1 VSIQGLKP
9 LIFLIVGALAGGS
22 YLGALGWNVRL
33 YCRET
38 GIHLALAIHLFRL
51 LAIVVIFLAIAHAGV
66 APLLWSFA
74 GFHITRLSTLGL
86 KVFPSKSLL

>member
-1 VSIQGLKP
+1 MKP
-9 LIFLIVGALAGGS
+9 LIFLAVGAIAGGS
-22 YLGALGWNVRL
+22 YLGALEWNVRL

-38 GIHLALAIHLFRL
+38 GIRLALAIHLLRL
-51 LAIVVIFLAIAHAGV
+51 LAVVIIFVAIARAGA

-86 KVFPSKSLL
+86 KAFPSGTLL

>member
-1 VSIQGLKP
+1 MKP
-9 LIFLIVGALAGGS
+9 LIFLAVGAIAGAS

-38 GIHLALAIHLFRL
+38 DIHVALGIHLLRL
-51 LAIVVIFLAIAHAGV
+51 LAVVITFVAIARAGA

-86 KVFPSKSLL
+86 KVFPSETVL